1 MQDTASDIP
10 VTLKL
15 YASLG
20 GYLPPGHARNE
31 ASVTVRRGTT
41 ILELLDAHGVPRE
54 ACHLVLLNGVFQ
66 PPAARGGVVLK
77 GGDAV
82 AVWPPVAGG

>member
-1 MQDTASDIP
+1 MH

-20 GYLPPGHARNE
+20 AYLPDNAAKNI
-31 ASVTVRRGTT
+31 ASVEVAEGTT
-41 ILELLDAHGVPRE
+41 IRQLLDAHHVPPE
-54 ACHLVLLNGVFQ
+54 ACHLVLLNGHFQ
-66 PPAARGGVVLK
+66 APAVRTTAKLK
-77 GGDAV
+77 AGDAI

>member
-1 MQDTASDIP
+1 MT

-20 GYLPPGHARNE
+20 AFLPEGAEKNVAQVPLQDGD
-31 ASVTVRRGTT
+31 T
-41 ILELLDAHGVPRE
+41 IETLINRYNVPPE
-54 ACHLVLLNGVFQ
+54 ACHLVLLNGIFQ
-66 PPAARGGVVLK
+66 PPGRRGEARLK
-77 GGDAV
+77 AGDAV

>member
-1 MQDTASDIP
+1 MK

-20 GYLPPGHARNE
+20 TFLPEGAERNMIDLDVPE
-31 ASVTVRRGTT
+31 GTT
-41 ILELLDAHGVPRE
+41 IRSLLDHHNVPPQS
-54 ACHLVLLNGVFQ
+54 CHLVLLNGHFQ
-66 PPAARGGVVLK
+66 PPATRTAVELK
-77 GGDAV
+77 DGDAL

>member
-1 MQDTASDIP
+1 MQ

-20 GYLPPGHARNE
+20 AYLPSHAERNE
-31 ASVTVRRGTT
+31 APVEVAEGTS
-41 ILELLDAHGVPRE
+41 IKDLLDAYNVPRE
-54 ACHLVLLNGVFQ
+54 SCHLVLLNGIFQ
-66 PPAARGGVVLK
+66 APAVRGSVKLK
-77 GGDAV
+77 PGDAV

>member
-1 MQDTASDIP
+1 MH

-20 GYLPPGHARNE
+20 QYLPPRAERNE
-31 ASVTVRRGTT
+31 AQVEVDDGTT
-41 ILELLDAHGVPRE
+41 IGALLAQHLVPPE
-54 ACHLVLLNGVFQ
+54 ACHLVLLNGIFQ
-66 PPAARGGVVLK
+66 PPAGRTAVRLAD
-77 GGDAV
+77 GDAV

>member
-1 MQDTASDIP
+1 MQ

-20 GYLPPGHARNE
+20 MYLPDGALKNQ
-31 ASVTVRRGTT
+31 ADVAVDDGTT
-41 ILELLDAHGVPRE
+41 IRGLLDSYNVPPVL
-54 ACHLVLLNGVFQ
+54 CHLVLLNGVFQ
-66 PPAARGGVVLK
+66 PPAARSGVQLK
-77 GGDAV
+77 PGDAV

>member
-1 MQDTASDIP
+1 MK

-20 GYLPPGHARNE
+20 QYLPEGASRNE
-31 ASVTVRRGTT
+31 IPLEIAEGTS
-41 ILELLDAHGVPRE
+41 IWALLDAHHVPRGS
-54 ACHLVLLNGVFQ
+54 CHLVLLNGHYQ
-66 PPAARGGVVLK
+66 APAARDEAKLK
-77 GGDAV
+77 NGDAV

>member
-1 MQDTASDIP
+1 MSQKMS

-20 GYLPPGHARNE
+20 QHLPPGAARNE
-31 ASVTVRRGTT
+31 VQVEVPSGTS
-41 ILELLDAHGVPRE
+41 IWDLLDAHHVPRG
-54 ACHLVLLNGVFQ
+54 ACHLVLLNGHFQ
-66 PPAARGGVVLK
+66 PPAARSATILK
-77 GGDAV
+77 PGDAV

>member
-1 MQDTASDIP
+1 ML

-20 GYLPPGHARNE
+20 VYLPDGALKNQ
-31 ASVTVRRGTT
+31 ANIDVSDGTT
-41 ILELLDAHGVPRE
+41 IRELLDAHNVPPQS
-54 ACHLVLLNGVFQ
+54 CHLVLLNGHFQ
-66 PPAARGGVVLK
+66 APAVRANVRLK
-77 GGDAV
+77 PGDAV

>member
-1 MQDTASDIP
+1 MN

-20 GYLPPGHARNE
+20 SYLPPGAARNQAE
-31 ASVTVRRGTT
+31 VTVADGTT
-41 ILELLDAHGVPRE
+41 IRALLDQHHVPPE
-54 ACHLVLLNGVFQ
+54 VCHLVLLNGIFQ
-66 PPAARGGVVLK
+66 PRATRSGVALK
-77 GGDAV
+77 PGDAV

>member
-1 MQDTASDIP
+1 MH

-20 GYLPPGHARNE
+20 AYLPAHADRNE
-31 ASVTVRRGTT
+31 ARVEVSEGTT
-41 ILELLDAHGVPRE
+41 ILELLDAHKVPR
-54 ACHLVLLNGVFQ
+54 ASCHLVLLNGIFQ
-66 PPAARGGVVLK
+66 APAVRGTKQLSP
-77 GGDAV
+77 GDAV

>member
-1 MQDTASDIP
+1 MSATIP

-20 GYLPPGHARNE
+20 AYLPPGASRNE
-31 ASVTVRRGTT
+31 AELRIADGTT
-41 ILELLDAHGVPRE
+41 IAQLLEAHAVPRE

-66 PPAARGGVVLK
+66 PPAARAGVRLK
-77 GGDAV
+77 PGDAL

>member
-1 MQDTASDIP
+1 MQ

-20 GYLPPGHARNE
+20 IYLPDGALKNQ
-31 ASVTVRRGTT
+31 ADVKVDDGTT
-41 ILELLDAHGVPRE
+41 IRSLLDSYNVPPA

-66 PPAARGGVVLK
+66 PPATRSGVQLK
-77 GGDAV
+77 PGDAL

>member
-1 MQDTASDIP
+1 MSTLQ

-20 GYLPPGHARNE
+20 AYLPAGAQRNQ
-31 ASVTVRRGTT
+31 AAIAVDAGTT
-41 ILELLDAHGVPRE
+41 VLELLDTHNVPRTS
-54 ACHLVLLNGVFQ
+54 CHLVLLNGVFQ
-66 PPAARGGVVLK
+66 PPATRGETRLSD
-77 GGDAV
+77 GDAL

>member
-1 MQDTASDIP
+1 MQ

-20 GYLPPGHARNE
+20 AYLPPHAERNE
-31 ASVTVRRGTT
+31 AIVDVAEGTS
-41 ILELLDAHGVPRE
+41 IKALLDRYQVPRE
-54 ACHLVLLNGVFQ
+54 SCHLVLLNGIFQ
-66 PPAARGGVVLK
+66 APAVRSHVVLK
-77 GGDAV
+77 SGDAV